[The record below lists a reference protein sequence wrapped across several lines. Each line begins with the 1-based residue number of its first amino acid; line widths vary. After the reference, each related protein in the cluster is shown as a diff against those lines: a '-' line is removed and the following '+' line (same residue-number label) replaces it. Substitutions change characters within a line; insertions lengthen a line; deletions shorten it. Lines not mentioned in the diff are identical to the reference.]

1 MTKQLLDNFFKSKLN
16 NIDYPYSEENWAKM
30 EKMLSKE
37 SLPTKIQSSN
47 LTGFLKYYIAA
58 GVTIASVVAI
68 FCITSS
74 DSDTKVKS
82 DGKVSPKSDIP
93 ATVTN
98 PNTNITTES
107 YVISKP
113 EVKVRKIHNFK
124 NEPNE
129 YSTQMELDE
138 IAPEMDVNSMINSVS
153 DDKVHVE
160 YIPMEQTL
168 NPVTEKPNVTV
179 ENIEKAEPV
188 KPKPVPAA
196 ELMKKKRGLLYYLGI
211 RKK

>member
-30 EKMLSKE
+30 EKMLSQE
-37 SLPTKIQSSN
+37 TLPSKIQSSN

-74 DSDTKVKS
+74 DSETKMKS
-82 DGKVSPKSDIP
+82 DSKVSPKSDIP
-93 ATVTN
+93 TTLTK
-98 PNTNITTES
+98 PNTITTENN
-107 YVISKP
+107 VISQP
-113 EVKVRKIHNFK
+113 IVKVRKIQKFK

-153 DDKVHVE
+153 DDKVFVE
-160 YIPMEQTL
+160 YVPVEPTL